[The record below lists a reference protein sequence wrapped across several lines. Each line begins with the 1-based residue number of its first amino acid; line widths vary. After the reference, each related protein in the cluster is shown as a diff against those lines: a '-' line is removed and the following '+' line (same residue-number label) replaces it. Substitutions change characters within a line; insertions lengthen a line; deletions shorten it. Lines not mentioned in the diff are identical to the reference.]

1 MKKFNI
7 IRSVHLALLVLFLLL
22 SVYLVFFQRQ
32 LFHRIAQDADMKL
45 AMTLLWA
52 CFGLDFLFLILDFR
66 FVSEYKRD
74 YRELD
79 YAVHTDPQS
88 GLANRNS
95 CDAIIERYA
104 DKPLPPGVGC
114 VMVELSNIRD
124 INARLGHAQGNAVI
138 RDFSNLLKMASVS
151 LCFVGR
157 NGGNKFLA
165 IFEQSDAAQ
174 VDQFLQRLRDK
185 VDNYNRKN
193 PDRALSYRYGIAFDE
208 PEETSITRLVALA
221 DRRIGAK

>member
-7 IRSVHLALLVLFLLL
+7 IRIIHMMLMLVFLVLCIYLL
-22 SVYLVFFQRQ
+22 FIDRQ
-32 LFHRIAQDADMKL
+32 LFHRIAQDKDLRL
-45 AMTLLWA
+45 AVGLLWA
-52 CFGLDFLFLILDFR
+52 CFGLNFFVIILDYSL
-66 FVSEYKRD
+66 VSDYKRD

-79 YAVHTDPQS
+79 FAVHSDPLS

-104 DKPLPPGVGC
+104 DKPLPRGIGC
-114 VMVELSNIRD
+114 VMIELSNIQD
-124 INARLGHAQGNAVI
+124 INARLGHAQGNVVI

-165 IFEQSDAAQ
+165 IFEESDRDQ
-174 VDQFLQRLRDK
+174 IDQFLVRLDQK
-185 VDNYNRKN
+185 VKKYNEKN
-193 PDRALSYRYGIAFDE
+193 PMQAIRFRYGVAFDE
-208 PEETSITRLVALA
+208 PEDYSITGLVALSN
-221 DRRIGAK
+221 RRIGTE